1 MIFISRPTEYS
12 DYGTYLPPCDA
23 TPFNITTSAMNV
35 GGIGISA
42 STNRAV
48 RVTGVRLNGTDYF
61 FPQPV
66 EFINRD
72 VYNIAGVYPNA
83 SERVGKAMRD
93 LYYNTFNLSNIPFL
107 FTVGWNP
114 TGSENYTAH
123 VIDND
128 PINGFNNN
136 TSFMIYQFK
145 MNNGVW
151 GTNIINTY
159 NTLSTG
165 AISINSDVD
174 PFMRCAIKNLKE
186 VQLKSLYTATPDIIL
201 EGLSNTPSNLNV
213 KLTYLEHLS
222 LDYIDQLLYPLLKK
236 TPTNCTISKIGNV
249 NLRPST
255 KTALQTKGYTFLF

>member
-12 DYGTYLPPCDA
+12 DYGTYLPQCDA
-23 TPFNITTSAMNV
+23 TPFDISTSAMNV
-35 GGIGISA
+35 GGIGISSA
-42 STNRAV
+42 TNRAV
-48 RVTGVRLNGTDYF
+48 RVTGIRLNGTDFY

-72 VYNIAGVYPNA
+72 VYGLAGVHPKA
-83 SERVGKAMRD
+83 SENVGKVVRD
-93 LYYNTFNLSNIPFL
+93 FYSTLNMYNIPFL

-114 TGSENYTAH
+114 TDSENYTAH
-123 VIDND
+123 VIDNNVA
-128 PINGFNNN
+128 NGLSNNVA
-136 TSFMIYQFK
+136 FMIYQFK
-145 MNNGVW
+145 MNNGIW
-151 GTNIINTY
+151 GSNILSTY

-165 AISINSDVD
+165 AITINSDVD

-186 VQLKSLYTATPDIIL
+186 VQLKSLYTETPDIIL

-222 LDYIDQLLYPLLKK
+222 LDYIDQLLAPLLRK

-249 NLRPST
+249 NIRNST
-255 KTALQTKGYTFLF
+255 RTALQTKGYVFLF